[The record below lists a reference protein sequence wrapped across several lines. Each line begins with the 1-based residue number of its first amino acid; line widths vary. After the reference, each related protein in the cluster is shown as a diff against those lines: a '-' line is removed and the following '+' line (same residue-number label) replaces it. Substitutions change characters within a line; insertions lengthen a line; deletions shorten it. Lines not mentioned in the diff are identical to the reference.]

1 MFKLNAEK
9 VLFRAYSDFL
19 CECAH
24 KSAVNRKRNKTL
36 TVRLTEDEK
45 NAIAEKAN
53 QAHMTHTKSTLTMQP
68 AQKALDM
75 VTGRC
80 YNDHHRINRLLTQK
94 GK

>member
-1 MFKLNAEK
+1 MSGCSVSPKHLC
-9 VLFRAYSDFL
+9 FL
-19 CECAH
+19 DALRKEVI
-24 KSAVNRKRNKTL
+24 KMDVNRKRNKTL